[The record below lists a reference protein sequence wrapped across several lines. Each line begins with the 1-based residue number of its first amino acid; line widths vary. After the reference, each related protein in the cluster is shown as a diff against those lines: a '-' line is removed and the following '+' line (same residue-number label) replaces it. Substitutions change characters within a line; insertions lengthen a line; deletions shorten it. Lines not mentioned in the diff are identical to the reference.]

1 MHLAD
6 NRCRLR
12 LNVCWEACPEANIL
26 IRCSARGPLE
36 YRFEAASVAGFVQ
49 QLAVAY
55 LAHGY
60 CYYVA
65 GRVPEGKDP
74 RVVDEKLLSKYG
86 IAVSRWA
93 RARRKREGSA
103 NMHYLR
109 FGRLFVLVATAGAH
123 EFFAEE
129 SGSIRDFRRDSL
141 CFAGYSIGWK
151 KGRDGR
157 GHPSVRII
165 RSATWNSRA
174 TSSSSPAI
182 ARLSGSA
189 LSSRGFGSS
198 RTLRF
203 ESGS

>member
-1 MHLAD
+1 L
-6 NRCRLR
+6 
-12 LNVCWEACPEANIL
+12 
-26 IRCSARGPLE
+26 G
-36 YRFEAASVAGFVQ
+36 YRFEAVSVAGFVQ

-60 CYYVA
+60 FYYVA

-74 RVVDEKLLSKYG
+74 RAVDEKLLSKDG

-93 RARRKREGSA
+93 RARRKRGGSA
-103 NMHYLR
+103 NLHYLR
-109 FGRLFVLVATAGAH
+109 FGRFFVLVATAGAH

-151 KGRDGR
+151 KRRKGGTGKGIPR
-157 GHPSVRII
+157 SESI

-174 TSSSSPAI
+174 TSLGLPAT

-189 LSSRGFGSS
+189 LISPAFGSS
-198 RTLRF
+198 RTPR
-203 ESGS
+203 SGSSS